1 MTDHDRAPAVLYD
14 VKDRKAFL
22 TLNPPDRLIAIGS
35 RLPGELAGAVRKADI
50 DPDVH
55 VDAQVEELADRVAG
69 VPVNQLAMQKLMI
82 NQAYDYMGLH
92 GTQIL
97 TMLFD
102 GITWYSPEGC
112 WFQEFAATYGSHEA
126 VKWRDTSRWSPTADD
141 LEEG

>member
-14 VKDRKAFL
+14 VKDRKAYL
-22 TLNPPDRLIAIGS
+22 TLNPPDRLNAIGS
-35 RLPGELAGAVRKADI
+35 RLPGELVGAVRKADI
-50 DPDVH
+50 DPDV
-55 VDAQVEELADRVAG
+55 
-69 VPVNQLAMQKLMI
+69 
-82 NQAYDYMGLH
+82 
-92 GTQIL
+92 L